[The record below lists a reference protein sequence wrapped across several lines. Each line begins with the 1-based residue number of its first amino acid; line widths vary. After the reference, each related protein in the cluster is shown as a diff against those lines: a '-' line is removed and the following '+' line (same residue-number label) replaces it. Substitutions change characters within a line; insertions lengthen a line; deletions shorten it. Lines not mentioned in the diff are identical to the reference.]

1 MATTVKPQGDDSPSP
16 PSARPMAKT
25 AVQSGARPPA
35 SIGVTPG
42 DAEVAAS
49 IAALIT
55 DAPVPHPTLWKT
67 FAAMMAREFRVLGR
81 NAPSTFIRAVMQ
93 PLLFAF
99 VFAYVMPKIGS
110 GFSVGAS
117 SAAAGAPA
125 GDINFSTILV
135 PGLMGSMFLMQ
146 GMFGTTMPLVM
157 EFSWQRTIEDRA
169 LAPVPIRV
177 LGIQKITAGAIQAFI
192 GAAIVFPVVYWVHA
206 PGQGPHI
213 DVTNWFL
220 LIVVMVFA
228 STMTASLGLLL
239 GTVVDPR
246 KIQMIFA
253 VVLLPLTMLGCVYY
267 PWSALHVMR
276 WLQIVVLIN
285 PMVYMTEG
293 LRAALTPGLGHM
305 PLWAILVALIG
316 GTVVF
321 GALAVRTFHNRVV
334 N

>member
-192 GAAIVFPVVYWVHA
+192 GAIIVFPIVLLVHA
-206 PGQGPHI
+206 AGQAPSVH
-213 DVTNWFL
+213 VTNWL
-220 LIVVMVFA
+220 LFALIMVA
-228 STMTASLGLLL
+228 SSTVTASLGLLL
-239 GTVVDPR
+239 GTVMDPR
-246 KIQMIFA
+246 KIQMVFA
-253 VVLLPLTMLGCVYY
+253 IVLLPATMLGCVYY
-267 PWSALHVMR
+267 PWSALHSIR
-276 WLQIVVLIN
+276 WLQILVLIN
-285 PMVYMTEG
+285 PMVYMSEG
-293 LRAALTPGLGHM
+293 LRAVLTPSIGHM
-305 PLWAILVALIG
+305 PVWAVLLALVG
-316 GTVVF
+316 GTIVF
-321 GALAVRTFHNRVV
+321 ASWGVRTFRNRVV
-334 N
+334 A

>member
-1 MATTVKPQGDDSPSP
+1 MATTTQ
-16 PSARPMAKT
+16 
-25 AVQSGARPPA
+25 PA
-35 SIGVTPG
+35 SIGATSGAG
-42 DAEVAAS
+42 DAPVAAS

-99 VFAYVMPKIGS
+99 VFAYVLPKIGS
-110 GFSVGAS
+110 GFGGGGTGVSFA
-117 SAAAGAPA
+117 
-125 GDINFSTILV
+125 TILV

-177 LGIQKITAGAIQAFI
+177 LAIQKITAGAIQAVI

-206 PGQGPHI
+206 PGQGPHV

-228 STMTASLGLLL
+228 ATLTASMGLWL

-246 KIQMIFA
+246 KMQMVFA
-253 VVLLPLTMLGCVYY
+253 VILLPLTMLGCVYY
-267 PWSALHVMR
+267 PWSALHAIQ

-293 LRAALTPGLGHM
+293 LRAALTPSLGHM

>member
-1 MATTVKPQGDDSPSP
+1 MAITTKPADIGSASGDDAP
-16 PSARPMAKT
+16 
-25 AVQSGARPPA
+25 
-35 SIGVTPG
+35 
-42 DAEVAAS
+42 VAAS
-49 IAALIT
+49 VAALIT

-81 NAPSTFIRAVMQ
+81 NAPSTFIRAILQ

-110 GFSVGAS
+110 GFSVAS
-117 SAAAGAPA
+117 TASTAGKAGAAAGS
-125 GDINFSTILV
+125 INFATILV

-146 GMFGTTMPLVM
+146 GMFGTTMPLIM

-192 GAAIVFPVVYWVHA
+192 GAAIVFPVVFWVHA
-206 PGQGPHI
+206 PGEGPHVH
-213 DVTNWFL
+213 VTNWFL
-220 LIVVMVFA
+220 LAVVMVFSA
-228 STMTASLGLLL
+228 TLTASLGLWL

-253 VVLLPLTMLGCVYY
+253 VILLPITMLGCVYY
-267 PWSALHVMR
+267 PWSALHSIR
-276 WLQIVVLIN
+276 WLQIATLIN

-305 PLWAILVALIG
+305 ALWAIMLALVG
-316 GTVVF
+316 GTLVF
-321 GALAVRTFHNRVV
+321 GGMAVRTFRNRVI

>member
-1 MATTVKPQGDDSPSP
+1 MATTTQPAGIGTASGD
-16 PSARPMAKT
+16 
-25 AVQSGARPPA
+25 GAQVA
-35 SIGVTPG
+35 S
-42 DAEVAAS
+42 S
-49 IAALIT
+49 IARLIT
-55 DAPVPHPTLWKT
+55 DAPVPHPTLLKT
-67 FAAMMAREFRVLGR
+67 FGAMMAREFRVLGR

-99 VFAYVMPKIGS
+99 VFAYVLPKIGS
-110 GFSVGAS
+110 GFGTG
-117 SAAAGAPA
+117 AGAA
-125 GDINFSTILV
+125 SGLTFSTILV

-177 LGIQKITAGAIQAFI
+177 LAIQKITAGAIQAFI

-213 DVTNWFL
+213 DVTSWFL
-220 LIVVMVFA
+220 LAAVMVFS
-228 STMTASLGLLL
+228 STLTASMGLWL

-246 KIQMIFA
+246 KMQMVFA

-267 PWSALHVMR
+267 PWSALHAIR
-276 WLQIVVLIN
+276 WLQILVLIN

-293 LRAALTPGLGHM
+293 LRAALTPSIGHM
-305 PLWAILVALIG
+305 PLWAIMLALVG
-316 GTVVF
+316 GTAVF
-321 GALAVRTFHNRVV
+321 GYLGIRSFRNRVV
-334 N
+334 G

>member
-1 MATTVKPQGDDSPSP
+1 MAITTAPADIGTASGD
-16 PSARPMAKT
+16 
-25 AVQSGARPPA
+25 GAQ
-35 SIGVTPG
+35 
-42 DAEVAAS
+42 VAAS

-55 DAPVPHPTLWKT
+55 DAPVPHPTLRKT

-110 GFSVGAS
+110 GFSVAGS
-117 SAAAGAPA
+117 SAAAGSV
-125 GDINFSTILV
+125 NFATILV

-192 GAAIVFPVVYWVHA
+192 GATIVFPVVYWVHA
-206 PGQGPHI
+206 PGEGPHVH
-213 DVTNWFL
+213 VTNWFL
-220 LIVVMVFA
+220 LILVMVA
-228 STMTASLGLLL
+228 SSTLTASLGLWL

-246 KIQMIFA
+246 KIQMVFA
-253 VVLLPLTMLGCVYY
+253 VVLLPITMLGCVYY
-267 PWSALHVMR
+267 PWSALHVIR
-276 WLQIVVLIN
+276 WLQIVELLN

-293 LRAALTPGLGHM
+293 LRAALTPGIGHM
-305 PLWAILVALIG
+305 PLWAILLALVG
-316 GTVVF
+316 GSLAF
-321 GALAVRTFHNRVV
+321 GAMAVRTFRNRVV